1 MNGTP
6 SQDEPMKTLM
16 RTAILASI
24 AAAAFAVAA
33 PARAQDSGDGFLF
46 HQPSGS
52 WSLRGGYAMPSANS
66 DLFKFTTSNLTVNRS
81 DFGAFDVGGDV
92 AITIQPRL
100 DLVFDIAY
108 SGMSKPSEFRN
119 FVDNNQQP
127 IQQTTSFQRT
137 PLTVNLRYYLT
148 ERGRQIGHY
157 AWVPARVVPYIGA
170 GIGVMYY
177 DFEQKGDFIDDS
189 TLAVFTDAFRS
200 RGWAPVGQVLAG
212 AEWALGTNWALK
224 TEARYVMGSAT
235 PSSDFEGFHRIDLS
249 GLATSAGF
257 FLRF

>member
-1 MNGTP
+1 
-6 SQDEPMKTLM
+6 MKIQM
-16 RTAILASI
+16 RTAMLASI
-24 AAAAFAVAA
+24 IAATVSVAA
-33 PARAQDSGDGFLF
+33 SARAQDGDGFLF
-46 HQPSGS
+46 NPPTGS
-52 WSLRGGYAMPSANS
+52 WSVRGGYAMPSANS
-66 DLFKFTTSNLTVNRS
+66 DLFKFTTDNLTINRA

-92 AITIQPRL
+92 ALTLKPRL
-100 DLVFDIAY
+100 DLVFDISY

-157 AWVPARVVPYIGA
+157 AWVPNRVAPYVGA
-170 GIGVMYY
+170 GVGAMYY

-189 TLAVFTDAFRS
+189 TRAVFPDTFRS
-200 RGWAPVGQVLAG
+200 RGWAPVGQVLGG
-212 AEWALGTNWALK
+212 AEWMLGTNWALK
-224 TEARYVMGSAT
+224 TEARYVMGSAA
-235 PSSDFEGFHRIDLS
+235 PSSDFQGFHRIDLS
-249 GLATSAGF
+249 GFATSAGF